1 MFFSTLQ
8 AFLTQLVCN
17 LLDEGNAVF
26 RDGDWRQAAAH
37 YSEGV
42 NVARYAQS
50 EALVIPPEL
59 LESLY
64 VNRASAH
71 YSLVSGGVFMFFLP
85 IMFFPLKVDD
95 QLNPP
100 LTLQVKK
107 VVYVCF

>member
-1 MFFSTLQ
+1 MSLIKIEAFFSQ

-17 LLDEGNAVF
+17 LLDEGNTVY
-26 RDGDWRQAAAH
+26 RNGEWRQAAVH

-64 VNRASAH
+64 VNRAAAH
-71 YSLVSGGVFMFFLP
+71 YSLVSSIFIG
-85 IMFFPLKVDD
+85 
-95 QLNPP
+95 QL
-100 LTLQVKK
+100 
-107 VVYVCF
+107 FDI

>member
-1 MFFSTLQ
+1 MLLFFPQ

-17 LLDEGNAVF
+17 LLDEGNATF
-26 RDGDWRQAAAH
+26 RDGEWRQAAVN

-64 VNRASAH
+64 VNRAAAH
-71 YSLVSGGVFMFFLP
+71 HHTVSLAEYGHLE
-85 IMFFPLKVDD
+85 L
-95 QLNPP
+95 
-100 LTLQVKK
+100 
-107 VVYVCF
+107 CH

>member
-1 MFFSTLQ
+1 

-17 LLDEGNAVF
+17 LLDEGNAV
-26 RDGDWRQAAAH
+26 QASVH

-64 VNRASAH
+64 VNRAAAH
-71 YSLVSGGVFMFFLP
+71 YSL
-85 IMFFPLKVDD
+85 
-95 QLNPP
+95 
-100 LTLQVKK
+100 
-107 VVYVCF
+107 